1 MHTTIIGL
9 DIAKSV
15 FQLHAEDASGKVLW
29 KKRLRR
35 EELEPFL
42 RKLPPAL
49 IGMEAC
55 GSAHH
60 WGRVISALGH
70 EVRLMHAKYVKAY
83 VKRGKSDVRDAE
95 AICEAVQRP
104 NMRFVP
110 IKSVEQQIDR
120 SLERARDLLVK
131 QRTQLMNAT
140 RGLLAEFGVIARVGL
155 RGFKTLSDKVDA
167 GDAAIP
173 KPLLTA
179 VKPLLEQWRGLHAS
193 IDELEERLVKRAR
206 SDERMRRL
214 MKIPGV
220 GPFTA
225 HALVTAIGDPRR
237 FSTGRD
243 FAAWAGLTPLTDSS
257 AEKTRIGHISRQ
269 GDHSLRRLLVL
280 GAANM
285 ARHAKVKP
293 SEARAWL
300 LGIIGRRPVKVAM
313 VAQAAKTARIAWALL
328 RSGENY
334 RGSMVAA

>member
-1 MHTTIIGL
+1 MHATIIGL
-9 DIAKSV
+9 DLAKNV

-35 EELEPFL
+35 PELEPFL

-60 WGRVISALGH
+60 WARVISALGH

-95 AICEAVQRP
+95 AICEAVRRS

-120 SLERARDLLVK
+120 SLERARELLVK

-140 RGLLAEFGVIARVGL
+140 RALLAELGIVAGVGL
-155 RGFKTLSDKVDA
+155 CGFKTLAAKIDA
-167 GDAAIP
+167 GDAAIAA
-173 KPLLTA
+173 PLLIA
-179 VKPLLEQWRGLHAS
+179 VRPLLEQWRGLEAS
-193 IDELEERLVKRAR
+193 IVALEQRLVKRAK
-206 SDERMRRL
+206 SDARMRRL
-214 MKIPGV
+214 MQIPGV
-220 GPFTA
+220 GPLTA

-243 FAAWAGLTPLTDSS
+243 FAAWVGLTPLTDSS

-269 GDHSLRRLLVL
+269 GDHSLRRLMVL

-285 ARHAKVKP
+285 ARHAKARP
-293 SEARAWL
+293 SEACAWL
-300 LGIIGRRPVKVAM
+300 RGVMTRRPVKVAM

-328 RSGENY
+328 RSGEDY
-334 RGSMVAA
+334 RGHSAAL